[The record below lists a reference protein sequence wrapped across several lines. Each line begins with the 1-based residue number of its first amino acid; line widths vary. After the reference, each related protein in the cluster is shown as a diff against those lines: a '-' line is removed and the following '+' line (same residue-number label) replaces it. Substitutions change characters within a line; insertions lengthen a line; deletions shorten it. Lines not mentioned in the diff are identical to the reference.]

1 MGAGGAGGA
10 GAAGGGAPGGGCNA
24 FALCRF
30 LRLLGNL
37 MVAVVFA
44 LFFLSWVPLVVGSYG
59 PAVVQPTSAGSA
71 VVALL
76 VLVLFHFC
84 GFMMLW
90 SYCRCVATDPGRV
103 PSGWLPDA
111 VPPELA
117 GGPPP
122 AGFLERFDRSDP
134 ARPRWCRKCSAW
146 KPERAHH
153 CSVCGR
159 CVLRMDHHC
168 VWVVNCVGEK
178 NYKYFLLFIF
188 WAFWTCGV
196 AAAALLPLIVD
207 FFNNGDMGPGGD
219 LASAFMA
226 FVMDL
231 ALFLS
236 LLGFQA
242 LHLRLL
248 LQNCTTIEAFE
259 KRNIQPWPYD
269 KGRRGNFVEVFG
281 HNPWLWAFPVPSGA
295 ATASLASQL

>member
-1 MGAGGAGGA
+1 MGCGGAGPA
-10 GAAGGGAPGGGCNA
+10 GAAGGAGGCNA
-24 FALCRF
+24 FALCRC

-37 MVAVVFA
+37 MVVVVFG
-44 LFFLSWVPLVVGSYG
+44 LFALSWAPLVLGAYG
-59 PAVVQPTSAGSA
+59 PALVHPSSTVSAFGA
-71 VVALL
+71 FL
-76 VLVLFHFC
+76 VLALFHAC

-90 SYCRCVATDPGRV
+90 SYCRCVMTDPGRV
-103 PSGWLPDA
+103 PSGWVPDA

-122 AGFLERFDRSDP
+122 PEFLQQFDRNDP

-146 KPERAHH
+146 KPQRAHH

-168 VWVVNCVGEK
+168 VWVVSCVGEK

-196 AAAALLPLIVD
+196 AAAALLPYIID
-207 FFNNGDMGPGGD
+207 FFSGQAGPEGD

-226 FVMDL
+226 FVLDL
-231 ALFLS
+231 ALFLA
-236 LLGFQA
+236 LIGFQA

-259 KRNIQPWPYD
+259 KHEVRPWPYD

-281 HNPWLWAFPVPSGA
+281 HNPWLWPLPVPS